1 MKPDQGV
8 GHYLRDIVYG
18 ALDGVIT
25 TLAVVSGVSGAALAP
40 EIGLILGLANLF
52 GDGFSMGA
60 SNYLGLV
67 SELSQ
72 RGVSNDVEKPLR
84 HGLATMLAFMVFG
97 AVPLTAYLIPGAM
110 APRFAAAA
118 LLALVALVALGIL
131 RARYVGKSRWRS
143 TLEVVAIAVL
153 AGAAAYSTGAIT
165 AYLVR

>member
-1 MKPDQGV
+1 MKPDRGV

-72 RGVSNDVEKPLR
+72 RGVSKDVEKPLR

-97 AVPLTAYLIPGAM
+97 AVPLTAYLFPGAM

-131 RARYVGKSRWRS
+131 RARYVEKSRWRS

-165 AYLVR
+165 AYFVR